1 MPLASVCRVS
11 LQQTKDW
18 FDDKL
23 DDMRTEL
30 HHAQD
35 ELDRLRAIDHAAA
48 TERDLGGLSGRQT
61 KHNQRQVPHWVVHS
75 QFRFVSLTFVAFFIA
90 LAVIVSKAW
99 PRRSVIR
106 TVAWICSHLAPKSQA

>member
-35 ELDRLRAIDHAAA
+35 ELDRLRAIDHAPA

-61 KHNQRQVPHWVVHS
+61 KHNQRQVPHWVVDS
-75 QFRFVSLTFVAFFIA
+75 QFRFVSLTFVA
-90 LAVIVSKAW
+90 LLHRLGSRWHRDLNLLLRPV
-99 PRRSVIR
+99 R
-106 TVAWICSHLAPKSQA
+106 L